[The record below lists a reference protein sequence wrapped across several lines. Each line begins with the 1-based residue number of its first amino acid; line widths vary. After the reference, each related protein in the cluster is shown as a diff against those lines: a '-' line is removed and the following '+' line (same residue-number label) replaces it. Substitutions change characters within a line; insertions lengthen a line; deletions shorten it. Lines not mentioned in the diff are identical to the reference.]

1 MLNTVPVK
9 NKEQIKIYR
18 LKNKEESAGFS
29 SKFLSNISECRP
41 TLIYGQSLLLGM
53 CLYQTS
59 IYWAPTVFHARFQQ
73 LQKDRI
79 DPYTHEVYIN
89 GARNTINPLTNESE
103 KQ

>member
-9 NKEQIKIYR
+9 NKERKKIYR

-29 SKFLSNISECRP
+29 SKFLSNISECRL
-41 TLIYGQSLLLGM
+41 TLIYGQSLLLGI

-59 IYWAPTVFHARFQQ
+59 IYWAPTVFHELFQQ

-79 DPYTHEVYIN
+79 DPYTHKVYIN
-89 GARNTINPLTNESE
+89 GARNTINPFN
-103 KQ
+103 K